1 MKEFSKSGLSY
12 QESWKYWYD
21 MILNWIFI
29 FCQHGPISSQGILLH
44 TGDAI
49 CYKKFT
55 RKLSTKKKKPREC
68 MVFIFRETVIICEK
82 VTDDKPYSPQLF
94 NYWLS
99 FQVPINLFVFITY
112 SRVQNRRRAGNN
124 HRAWKICQKENT

>member
-1 MKEFSKSGLSY
+1 M
-12 QESWKYWYD
+12 
-21 MILNWIFI
+21 FI
-29 FCQHGPISSQGILLH
+29 FFQHGPISSQGILLH

-99 FQVPINLFVFITY
+99 FQVPTYQSICIHYLFQS
-112 SRVQNRRRAGNN
+112 SRVQNRRGARNKL
-124 HRAWKICQKENT
+124 RAWKIWQKE